1 MPTLDRPAAA
11 AALSALSLEPTFTVN
26 QIARQTGISA
36 PTLLREFRD
45 YPGTLKIVRPG
56 TDEKRIYTIVRVPQS
71 VLLKW
76 LSARTVPSTL
86 PSAAR
91 RKAAR

>member
-1 MPTLDRPAAA
+1 MPAFTKAATA

-45 YPGTLKIVRPG
+45 HPGTLKIVRPG
-56 TDEKRIYTIVRVPQS
+56 TKEKRIYTIVRVPQS
-71 VLLKW
+71 VLERW
-76 LSARTVPSTL
+76 LAARTVPAVL
-86 PSAAR
+86 PSG